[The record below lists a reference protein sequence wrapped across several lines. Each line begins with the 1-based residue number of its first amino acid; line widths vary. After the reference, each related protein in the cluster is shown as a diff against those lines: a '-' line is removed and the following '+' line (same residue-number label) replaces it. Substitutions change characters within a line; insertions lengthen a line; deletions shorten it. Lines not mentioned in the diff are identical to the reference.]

1 MHGPHSSGVLT
12 ITHFVHVEVV
22 MALGFGVHGAA
33 VVDHAVVFGAGSVVF
48 PVVVVAIVILMLLW
62 LFFNRFCTLLMLML
76 MLMLHLLEK
85 RIRLQ

>member
-1 MHGPHSSGVLT
+1 
-12 ITHFVHVEVV
+12 
-22 MALGFGVHGAA
+22 MALA

-76 MLMLHLLEK
+76 HLLEK
-85 RIRLQ
+85 RILLQ